1 MLIVVCSGQGSPHV
15 GASRFAVVA
24 VGHGYGPLK
33 ALLVPLFVAFYALLL
48 AMGGD
53 VKRHLCV
60 TARGHL
66 PASLG
71 WMNHDCVTASGALGG
86 NAVWL
91 LERVPEEVAM
101 SALPRALRA
110 VLG

>member
-1 MLIVVCSGQGSPHV
+1 
-15 GASRFAVVA
+15 
-24 VGHGYGPLK
+24 
-33 ALLVPLFVAFYALLL
+33 VAFYALLL
-48 AMGGD
+48 ATGGD
-53 VKRHLCV
+53 VKQRLCV

-71 WMNHDCVTASGALGG
+71 RMNHDCVIASGALGG
-86 NAVWL
+86 NAAWL
-91 LERVPEEVAM
+91 LERVPEEVTM